1 MAREDKNRRIIIDV
15 LAVLVFG
22 LSVIVFVS
30 LATYSSL
37 DPCFTNSVPS
47 KEYYNYLGKFGA
59 YLSDI
64 VFLFFGYTGYLIPL
78 VLLFFAYVL
87 LFRKFSLLLRWSFIG
102 SVFLFLSFIALLSII
117 VPAGE
122 TFNRYKWSGGIL
134 GHVILKIFTPY
145 LGTFGTGLVL
155 ILFSII
161 LITGIFR
168 ISPTK
173 VVESIFYYFGII
185 YDFIRRG
192 FKYSYSFLYT
202 KYIAWRERRHRKIER
217 LKEEEKKFDIEKL
230 VQKKREPEF
239 VKELERVGRKP
250 AKSAKADQLTL
261 VKQSGH
267 YTLPSLS
274 LLHIDET
281 RKDRMDTKTIELSIQ
296 LLEKK
301 LQDFGIEG
309 RVTGF
314 QSGPVVTVYE
324 YEPAAG
330 VKINQIVNLSDDL
343 ALALR
348 AQSIRILAPIPGK
361 SVVGIEIPNIHREV
375 VFLKEIISTREFQKS
390 ESKLT
395 LAIGKDVTGQPV
407 IADLESMPHLL
418 IAGATGSGKSVCIH
432 ALINSIL
439 FKATPEEV
447 KFIMIDPKMLELPV
461 YDGLPHLMHE
471 VVVDVK
477 DAARVLKWAVRC
489 MEERY
494 AKLKESGAKNVI
506 AYREQG
512 GKDMPII
519 VIAIDELADLMMVVG
534 KDVEDSI
541 GRLAQKA
548 RAAGIHL
555 IVATQRPSV
564 DIITGT
570 IKANLS
576 ARIAFKV
583 PSKTDSRTILDANGA
598 EALLGKGDMLLM
610 LPNEPG
616 LKRVHGAYISEGEI
630 RSVVEHWKNQGEPE
644 YDSSILRADEVIS
657 GEMEGIDED
666 DEMYPD
672 AVNIVK
678 EAQYASIS
686 YIQRRLRI
694 GYNRAARLMERMEK
708 EGIIRRV
715 GNNKWELAG
724 TDLVPEKEE

>member
-1 MAREDKNRRIIIDV
+1 MPGRNKNRRLSIDILAV
-15 LAVLVFG
+15 MIFGLAVLTF
-22 LSVIVFVS
+22 IS
-30 LATYSSL
+30 LVTYSPL
-37 DPCFTNSVPS
+37 DPSFSNSVRA
-47 KEYYNYLGKFGA
+47 KEYYNALGWFGAHLADVLFLIFGYMGYSIPLILMFLSYVFLFRKFGLLIRLRTLVFLLLFLVITAFMTIALPVTEGFKRYHKSGGSLGSLIERIMVPYLGKFG
-59 YLSDI
+59 S
-64 VFLFFGYTGYLIPL
+64 
-78 VLLFFAYVL
+78 
-87 LFRKFSLLLRWSFIG
+87 S
-102 SVFLFLSFIALLSII
+102 
-117 VPAGE
+117 
-122 TFNRYKWSGGIL
+122 
-134 GHVILKIFTPY
+134 
-145 LGTFGTGLVL
+145 LVL
-155 ILFSII
+155 IFVFII
-161 LITGIFR
+161 LIILIFR
-168 ISPTK
+168 ISPTT
-173 VVESIFYYFGII
+173 VVETLLYVLGALFDYTRRII
-185 YDFIRRG
+185 
-192 FKYSYSFLYT
+192 KLSYSFLYT
-202 KYIAWRERRHRKIER
+202 KLIEYSERRHRKIER
-217 LKEEEKKFDIEKL
+217 IKEAERKEEIERLVKKSK
-230 VQKKREPEF
+230 EPEF
-239 VKELERVGRKP
+239 VKEISKGGQKHK
-250 AKSAKADQLTL
+250 ASIKSAQMPLM
-261 VKQSGH
+261 KQSGK
-267 YTLPSLS
+267 YTLPPLS
-274 LLHIDET
+274 YLKIDET
-281 RKDRMDTKTIELSIQ
+281 KKELTDAKTIELGIQ

-301 LQDFGIEG
+301 LNDFGIEG
-309 RVTGF
+309 KVTGF

-361 SVVGIEIPNIHREV
+361 SVVGIEIPNIHRET
-375 VFLKEIISTREFQKS
+375 VFIKEIISSKDFQAS
-390 ESKLT
+390 DSRLT
-395 LAIGKDVTGQPV
+395 LAVGKDVTGQPV
-407 IADLESMPHLL
+407 ITDLEKMPHLL
-418 IAGATGSGKSVCIH
+418 IAGATGSGKSVCLH
-432 ALINSIL
+432 TLINSIL
-439 FKATPEEV
+439 FKATPDEV

-471 VVVDVK
+471 VVVDIK

-494 AKLKESGAKNVI
+494 EKLKESGAKNVI
-506 AYREQG
+506 SYRDSG
-512 GKDMPII
+512 GDDMPII
-519 VIAIDELADLMMVVG
+519 VIAIDELADLMMVMG

-564 DIITGT
+564 DVITGT
-570 IKANLS
+570 IKANLP

-616 LKRVHGAYISEGEI
+616 MKRVHGAFISESEI
-630 RSVVEHWKNQGEPE
+630 KSVVEFWKNQGEPE
-644 YDSSILRADEVIS
+644 YDSSILKVEDIAN
-657 GEMEGIDED
+657 GLAEGVDGD

-708 EGIIRRV
+708 EGIIKRV

-724 TDLVPEKEE
+724 TGLDPGN

>member
-1 MAREDKNRRIIIDV
+1 MLIFIFVILIILIFKISPT
-15 LAVLVFG
+15 ALVENIIYI
-22 LSVIVFVS
+22 L
-30 LATYSSL
+30 
-37 DPCFTNSVPS
+37 
-47 KEYYNYLGKFGA
+47 
-59 YLSDI
+59 
-64 VFLFFGYTGYLIPL
+64 
-78 VLLFFAYVL
+78 
-87 LFRKFSLLLRWSFIG
+87 G
-102 SVFLFLSFIALLSII
+102 SVFDWMRRFLKLSYSYI
-117 VPAGE
+117 
-122 TFNRYKWSGGIL
+122 Y
-134 GHVILKIFTPY
+134 
-145 LGTFGTGLVL
+145 
-155 ILFSII
+155 
-161 LITGIFR
+161 
-168 ISPTK
+168 TK
-173 VVESIFYYFGII
+173 VIEYY
-185 YDFIRRG
+185 
-192 FKYSYSFLYT
+192 
-202 KYIAWRERRHRKIER
+202 ERRHRKIER
-217 LKEEEKKFDIEKL
+217 IKEIERKEEIERLVKKTK
-230 VQKKREPEF
+230 EPEF
-239 VKELERVGRKP
+239 VKEISKSQQKRKVSI
-250 AKSAKADQLTL
+250 KSDQMPLM
-261 VKQSGH
+261 KQSGK
-267 YTLPSLS
+267 YTLPPLS
-274 LLHIDET
+274 LLHIDESKKELT
-281 RKDRMDTKTIELSIQ
+281 DAKTIELSIQ
-296 LLEKK
+296 ILEKK
-301 LQDFGIEG
+301 LNDFGIEG
-309 RVTGF
+309 KVTGF

-361 SVVGIEIPNIHREV
+361 SVVGIEIPNIHRET
-375 VFLKEIISTREFQKS
+375 VFIKEIISSKAFQSS

-407 IADLESMPHLL
+407 VTDLEKMPHLL
-418 IAGATGSGKSVCIH
+418 IAGATGSGKSVCLH
-432 ALINSIL
+432 TLINSIL
-439 FKATPEEV
+439 FKATPDEV

-471 VVVDVK
+471 VVVDIK

-494 AKLKESGAKNVI
+494 EKLKEKGAKNVI
-506 AYREQG
+506 SYREAG
-512 GKDMPII
+512 GDDMPII

-570 IKANLS
+570 IKANLP

-616 LKRVHGAYISEGEI
+616 LKRVHGSFISESEI
-630 RSVVEHWKNQGEPE
+630 KSVVDFWKNQGEPE
-644 YDSSILRADEVIS
+644 YDSSILKVEEVAN
-657 GEMEGIDED
+657 GFEEGIDEE

-672 AVNIVK
+672 AVNIVR

-694 GYNRAARLMERMEK
+694 GYNRAARIMERMEK
-708 EGIIRRV
+708 EGIIKRV

-724 TDLVPEKEE
+724 TGDIKADE